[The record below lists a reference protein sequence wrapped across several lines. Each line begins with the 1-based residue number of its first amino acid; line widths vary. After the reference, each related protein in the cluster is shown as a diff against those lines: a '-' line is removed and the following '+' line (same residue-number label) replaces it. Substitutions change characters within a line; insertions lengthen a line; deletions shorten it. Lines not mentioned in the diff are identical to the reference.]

1 MIYPKKINANKTDKV
16 MKSLL
21 IASVVLSGILILID
35 KLTSNKISWSALSI
49 AGIIYVWV
57 TVIYSI
63 KKNTNIAGHVL
74 IQTIAISILTLF
86 IDYELGFKAW
96 STSIAIPI
104 IIIVANI
111 TMLILTIVT
120 YKRYI
125 KYAIY
130 QIIIILFSMI
140 PIYLMFKGNF
150 VNNKILSIIAVGVSI
165 LNLVISLIICR
176 KDIKEEIIRKFHI

>member
-1 MIYPKKINANKTDKV
+1 MIYAKKINANKTDKV
-16 MKSLL
+16 MKALL

-74 IQTIAISILTLF
+74 IQTIAISLLTVF
-86 IDYELGFKAW
+86 IDYQIGFSGW
-96 STSIAIPI
+96 SIDISIPI
-104 IIIVANI
+104 IIIVANV
-111 TMLILTIVT
+111 TMLILTIVS
-120 YKRYI
+120 YKKYI

-130 QIIIILFSMI
+130 QLIIVLFSMLPVI
-140 PIYLMFKGNF
+140 FIGENIVRNP
-150 VNNKILSIIAVGVSI
+150 VLSIIATSISI
-165 LNLVISLIICR
+165 LNFIVCIVLCT
-176 KDIKEEIIRKFHI
+176 KDIKEAIIRKFHM